1 VKEREEQFQTLRVGQ
16 QLTMPSSAPVRYPN
30 HSDKAKHVPVKLLL
44 VDDDRSNLLA
54 LQATLEPLHEELMV
68 AESGTEALRLCLEHK
83 FAAILLDVRMPDMDG
98 FETAELIRSRKKSQF
113 TPILFLTAYRSDEQL
128 FRGYGLGAVDFLFKP
143 IVPEIL
149 QSKVS
154 VFVELSRTE
163 QLLQIQSEE
172 LAYAEKRF
180 RAVLEAAPDAM
191 VITDHAGRIELANS
205 CTDALF
211 GYAREALLGRDIRSL
226 IPRWEHPDAEVGA
239 GVNRPLPELRLVGI
253 RRDGSCFP
261 AQITLSPFQFGGKRL
276 VTTAIR
282 DSTVQV
288 EAEQRIQKI
297 NAELE
302 RRVAERTA
310 ALTHSNEA
318 LRQFAWAA
326 SHDLQEPIRTVL
338 SYSQWLTSTES
349 EIPNENRK
357 RILDTIQDHASRL
370 HHLLGALR
378 QYVQVSEWG
387 ATDLGNGNRASVD
400 CNLVLSQAIANL
412 QGLVEETGAEIHYE
426 GLPVILGIEVLY
438 LQLFQ
443 NLIANAIKYRSER
456 PPVVQVTAV
465 ESPDSWVFSIRD
477 NGIGIDSQYFE
488 YVFGVFRR
496 LQRTDGTGM
505 GLAICRAVVERLGG
519 RIWIESSTPG
529 KGSHFCFSVPRGA

>member
-1 VKEREEQFQTLRVGQ
+1 
-16 QLTMPSSAPVRYPN
+16 MPSSAPVRYPN

-191 VITDHAGRIELANS
+191 VITDHAGRIELANY

-338 SYSQWLTSTES
+338 SYSQWLTSTGPET
-349 EIPNENRK
+349 PADK
-357 RILDTIQDHASRL
+357 RERMLTTIQQHAGRL
-370 HHLLGALR
+370 NQLLGALR
-378 QYVQVSEWG
+378 QYIHVSELG
-387 ATDLGNGNRASVD
+387 ATGSREAFWSLVD
-400 CNLVLSQAIANL
+400 
-412 QGLVEETGAEIHYE
+412 
-426 GLPVILGIEVLY
+426 
-438 LQLFQ
+438 
-443 NLIANAIKYRSER
+443 
-456 PPVVQVTAV
+456 
-465 ESPDSWVFSIRD
+465 
-477 NGIGIDSQYFE
+477 
-488 YVFGVFRR
+488 
-496 LQRTDGTGM
+496 
-505 GLAICRAVVERLGG
+505 
-519 RIWIESSTPG
+519 
-529 KGSHFCFSVPRGA
+529 